1 MKNAKTSII
10 RLLTALIP
18 AKGLRRRI
26 RRRLMDAERDA
37 WLAKNVPEARRRYA
51 RLEAACREKLAA
63 GGRLSVAFVVC
74 DASMFSGESVF
85 QAMLGD
91 SRFDPFIAVVP
102 RVSRGEEFL
111 KASLEKTLS
120 SLRAKFGDAVRCMY
134 DPATGAARPLEGA
147 ADVVFTSIVYQDQTL
162 EQYTTVR
169 LSRTALVVCL
179 YYGYGGLFKSNERKT
194 VFLPD
199 IVCSWRYFV
208 SNEATRRLWVERNPA
223 LAGNTVAAGYCKMDR
238 LARIPASAP
247 RTRARIIV
255 APHHTIDR
263 KADALSLSTFLEHA
277 DFFLRL
283 PEMFPEAD
291 FVFRPHPLLFARLA
305 TPKWWGPERTAEYE
319 RRMKAHANVEFQQG
333 GDYFGTFAESDALV
347 HDCGSFLAEY
357 FYTGRPQCYLSDG
370 KGTLEA
376 QLLPFS
382 ERLYANVYHATT
394 DDEIAA
400 FVRDVAIAGRDPM
413 KPARDEFAAAEVCV
427 NHPNATARVID
438 AVMNGIE
445 KGTLT

>member
-1 MKNAKTSII
+1 
-10 RLLTALIP
+10 
-18 AKGLRRRI
+18 
-26 RRRLMDAERDA
+26 
-37 WLAKNVPEARRRYA
+37 
-51 RLEAACREKLAA
+51 
-63 GGRLSVAFVVC
+63 
-74 DASMFSGESVF
+74 
-85 QAMLGD
+85 
-91 SRFDPFIAVVP
+91 
-102 RVSRGEEFL
+102 
-111 KASLEKTLS
+111 
-120 SLRAKFGDAVRCMY
+120 
-134 DPATGAARPLEGA
+134 
-147 ADVVFTSIVYQDQTL
+147 
-162 EQYTTVR
+162 
-169 LSRTALVVCL
+169 
-179 YYGYGGLFKSNERKT
+179 
-194 VFLPD
+194 
-199 IVCSWRYFV
+199 
-208 SNEATRRLWVERNPA
+208 
-223 LAGNTVAAGYCKMDR
+223 MDR
-238 LARIPASAP
+238 LARVPAGAP

-305 TPKWWGPERTAEYE
+305 
-319 RRMKAHANVEFQQG
+319 
-333 GDYFGTFAESDALV
+333 YFGTFAESDALV